1 MYKYIPY
8 IFIFLFYL
16 SQLNAQGGSLGCGQ
30 VIVDQIPFSLDST
43 NLDGGDNVDVA
54 QEEVTNGN
62 GEDIVFT
69 LNVHEEIT
77 IDISLCHSETLFDAQ
92 MGVFL
97 LNDTCGIDSIPSSC
111 RYPTGDLTGSTSN
124 IDCWAEDTQACT
136 FSAAPVPDSADIQT
150 DQPYYRP
157 IIYEYELAPLDGDDT
172 TAYYIVVDGYG
183 GLTGNFRITIQYSQA
198 PYVVSTELNQE
209 NDWIDLTFNESVFSN
224 EFPWDAQDEIEQN
237 DLIIDFNQNNGNVT
251 AVAIESISKT
261 DGNPLEGGE
270 LSVRVNLNIE
280 NEPPISGVE
289 TIEIGPINSSTLYD
303 GGGTSMEDTSTS
315 GVITLNQVGES
326 ECYDQE
332 LTEEDFPFKHISDFN
347 ISGDNWD
354 FDTFDA
360 MENINGR
367 DSNDYSYK
375 LTLTEPSTIYI
386 TTCDDSTTLDV
397 QIAIFNDCDISSW
410 IFYQDDSNWYIVYP
424 NGISERYPFECI
436 SGILIP
442 NRANMLPQIELEAGD
457 YYVVVDD
464 RNRPPITTG
473 TTVATMIG
481 YSLLVDSTRIP
492 ESLNS
497 INYYF
502 NQEVY
507 GGTYADVYSDD
518 GIGLEIS
525 DFEITIESNGGNTT
539 GAGFTSITNLLGNPL
554 QGGEE
559 AIRLNIGYNE
569 LPSGSEVAIIKPA
582 SLRSVF
588 NVIGVPLLDTTGIEI
603 NLVDQLP
610 PSLSFNPDVGEA
622 ILPTD
627 QFTLTASEPIRL
639 LNDST
644 ITNIDLNNMISIAYT
659 DGDEETIAFSAS
671 IENNV
676 ITIIPNLSLTEMR
689 QLRITLL
696 DSLEDLSNNQIDTYT
711 ANYSVRDISP
721 PIINTQSDS
730 ISTSNAFFILSFSE
744 SVYTN
749 NNGTGSLELSDFSLD
764 FSDNGGNATD
774 VTMVDLQR
782 PGPSGPLL
790 GGEDSIWIYL
800 SIDGTP
806 SGVET
811 FTITTNG
818 NEAIFDGFGNPL
830 AFPNNSTSEIML
842 NPYPRLTG
850 NSLENNNVYVELVF
864 SEGVFS
870 ASDTSSGVEVTDF
883 DISFN
888 QNSGNANDAVI
899 HSLTKINDSPLSG
912 NESTIRVVLNI
923 SSPPPSGLETIQITP
938 ANAYAICNYDGNRLS
953 VSECTVNLTLIDR
966 LVPTINDVHI
976 IADSIVTITS
986 SEDMYNN
993 VGATGAVSTNH
1004 FQATVYLNNGNASE
1018 ATIVNITNDNQG
1030 PLVGGEKIVRIGF
1043 VTDLSPS
1050 GVEEMTIS
1058 PAGPANP
1065 IYDPAN
1071 NQMPQST
1078 ISARVMLPDRLPP
1091 TIISETAVIAIDN
1104 SYVEFSVTEGV
1115 YGSYEI
1121 TNHPVE
1127 PNDFD
1132 IIFIQN
1138 NGNASSAIVDFIT
1151 NENQFPV
1158 AGGEKILRCY
1168 LSFDATPSGHEQLYI
1183 RAFNGNSVFDMAG
1196 NSLRLDQV
1204 TDTLQLS
1211 DQLVPTVSSIS
1222 IPHGS
1227 SISSSTDQPINITF
1241 SEPIQSFNYSI
1252 SARHYNSLSWD
1263 TTGSSDA
1270 RQFQLTLNKPMASL
1284 DTITITI
1291 KSLTDSSGLE
1301 AVDFSY
1307 EFYTPAL
1314 GDYDTSGIIDIEDLT
1329 RFVTFW
1335 LADSE
1340 AIFNGLGPTT
1350 GQIPHF
1356 VPHLDHQ
1363 YDLDDGMTFIRMWSW
1378 SIDKFGFEPLD
1389 VMHIGSPMDWHDFIE
1404 DIPAEAI
1411 SGQLYI
1417 KYDPRKGS
1425 VDLEHTSFGPQN
1437 FTLLKNSNEKGEILL
1452 EFGLIELDDITRTI
1466 SINASVDAPS
1476 EALIKYK
1483 FFDKNQK
1490 IISSGT
1496 QKIQLLIPTD
1506 YILNQNYPNPFN
1518 HRTTISYGVPNKSF
1532 INIDIFDINGRLVE
1546 TLVSHEHEIGFYQ
1559 QNWSGRNVASGIYF
1573 IKLTAEKRILTKKM
1587 ILLK

>member
-1 MYKYIPY
+1 MYKYVPY

-43 NLDGGDNVDVA
+43 NAGGGDNVDVSA
-54 QEEVTNGN
+54 DGGGN
-62 GEDIVFT
+62 AEDIVFT
-69 LNVHEEIT
+69 LNVHEPIT
-77 IDISLCHSETLFDAQ
+77 IDLSLCHTETNYDAQ
-92 MGVFL
+92 MGVYIL
-97 LNDTCGIDSIPSSC
+97 DETCSGNHAPSTC
-111 RYPTGDLTGSTSN
+111 RYPTVAQDSSAQT
-124 IDCWAEDTQACT
+124 DCFGEDTDACT
-136 FSAAPVPDSADIQT
+136 AAAVPVVGTSAN
-150 DQPYYRP
+150 YRP

-172 TAYYIVVDGYG
+172 TAYYIVVDGYNG
-183 GLTGNFRITIQYSQA
+183 ATGQFRITIEYSQA
-198 PYVVSTELNQE
+198 PYVVSSELNQE

-224 EFPWDAQDEIEQN
+224 EFPWESQDIIDQN
-237 DLIIDFNQNNGNVT
+237 DLTIDFNQNNGSVT

-270 LSVRVNLNIE
+270 LLVRVNLNIE

-332 LTEEDFPFKHISDFN
+332 LTEEDFPYKHISDLDIASN
-347 ISGDNWD
+347 VWD
-354 FDTFDA
+354 FNFFDGLGGL
-360 MENINGR
+360 EGR
-367 DSNDYSYK
+367 NRNDYSYK
-375 LTLTEPSTIYI
+375 LTLTEPRTIYI
-386 TTCDDSTTLDV
+386 NTCDDSTALDIEV
-397 QIAIFNDCDISSW
+397 AIFSECNISSY
-410 IFYQDDSNWYIVYP
+410 IFYQDDSNWFIASPDTIVGSQYD
-424 NGISERYPFECI
+424 CI

-442 NRANMLPQIELEAGD
+442 QLANMLPRIELDVGD

-464 RNRPPITTG
+464 RDRPLQATG
-473 TTVATMIG
+473 ATVATMIG
-481 YSLLVDSTRIP
+481 YSLLVDSTRIT

-497 INYYF
+497 INFYF

-507 GGTYADVYSDD
+507 GGTYSNIYSGN

-525 DFEITIESNGGNTT
+525 DFEITIQSNGGNTT
-539 GAGFTSITNLLGNPL
+539 GAEFTSITNLLGNPL
-554 QGGEE
+554 LGGEE
-559 AIRLNIGYNE
+559 AIRLNIGFNE

-582 SLRSVF
+582 SLSSIF
-588 NVIGVPLLDTTGIEI
+588 NLIGVPLLDTTGIEI
-603 NLVDQLP
+603 YLVDQLP
-610 PSLSFNPDVGEA
+610 PSVSFNPDIGEA
-622 ILPTD
+622 ILPT
-627 QFTLTASEPIRL
+627 QEFTITASEPIRL

-671 IENNV
+671 IDNSV
-676 ITIIPNLSLTEMR
+676 ITIIPTSALTEMR
-689 QLRITLL
+689 ELRITVL
-696 DSLEDLSNNQIDTYT
+696 DSLEDLANNQIDTYT
-711 ANYSVRDISP
+711 ANYTVQDISP
-721 PIINTQSDS
+721 PIINTQSSS
-730 ISTSNAFFILSFSE
+730 ISTSNVFVILSFSE
-744 SVYTN
+744 SVYTDD
-749 NNGTGSLELSDFSLD
+749 NGTGTLELSDFSLD

-790 GGEDSIWIYL
+790 GGEDSIWVYL

-830 AFPNNSTSEIML
+830 AFPNNSTSEITL

-850 NSLENNNVYVELVF
+850 NSLENNNVYVELEF
-864 SEGVFS
+864 SEGIFS

-883 DISFN
+883 DISFS

-899 HSLTKINDSPLSG
+899 NSLTKTNGTPLSG

-938 ANAYAICNYDGNRLS
+938 TNAYAICNSLGNRLS

-966 LVPTINDVHI
+966 LVPTINDINIV
-976 IADSIVTITS
+976 ADSIVTITS

-993 VGATGAVSTNH
+993 LGATGAVSTNH
-1004 FQATVYLNNGNASE
+1004 FQATVYANNGNASE
-1018 ATIVNITNDNQG
+1018 ATIINITNNNQG

-1043 VTDLSPS
+1043 VTDLLSS

-1058 PAGPANP
+1058 PAGPAYP
-1065 IYDPAN
+1065 IYDPEN
-1071 NQMPQST
+1071 NQMPINT
-1078 ISARVMLPDRLPP
+1078 ISARVSLPDRLPP
-1091 TIISETAVIAIDN
+1091 TIVSESAEIAVDN
-1104 SYVEFSVTEGV
+1104 SYVEFSITEGV
-1115 YGSYEI
+1115 YGTYEV
-1121 TNHPVE
+1121 TNPVD
-1127 PNDFD
+1127 PNDFE
-1132 IIFIQN
+1132 IVFIQN
-1138 NGNASSAIVDFIT
+1138 EGNASSASVDFIT

-1158 AGGEKILRCY
+1158 VGGEKILRCY
-1168 LSFDATPSGHEQLYI
+1168 LSFDAAPSGHEQLYI
-1183 RAFNGNSVFDMAG
+1183 RAANGYSVFDLAG
-1196 NSLRLDQV
+1196 NSIGVEQV

-1263 TTGSSDA
+1263 TTESSDA
-1270 RQFQLTLNKPMASL
+1270 NQFQLTLNKPMASL

-1291 KSLTDSSGLE
+1291 SSLTDSAGLE

-1314 GDYDTSGIIDIEDLT
+1314 GDYDTSGRIDIEDLT

-1350 GQIPHF
+1350 GQLPHF

-1378 SIDKFGFEPLD
+1378 FIDKFGFEPLD
-1389 VMHIGSPMDWHDFIE
+1389 IMDVGTPMDWHDFIE
-1404 DIPAEAI
+1404 EIPTEAI
-1411 SGQLYI
+1411 SGQLYV
-1417 KYDPRKGS
+1417 KYDPGKGS

-1437 FTLLKNSNEKGEILL
+1437 FTLFNNSNEKGEILL
-1452 EFGLIELDDITRTI
+1452 EFGLVDPDNVNRTI
-1466 SINASVDAPS
+1466 SINASVNAPS
-1476 EALIKYK
+1476 DALIKYK

-1490 IISSGT
+1490 IISSGI

-1546 TLVSHEHEIGFYQ
+1546 TIVSHDHEIGFYQ
-1559 QNWSGRNVASGIYF
+1559 QNWSRRNLASGIYF
-1573 IKLTAEKRILTKKM
+1573 IKLTAEKRILTQKM

>member
-1 MYKYIPY
+1 MLFNKINIIAITILLFARLFGQDCVVDSVISDLPFAHNDSTVGRGDDWNFEQNWGPEGDGEDYTYELTLTTPIT
-8 IFIFLFYL
+8 IFIDTCDPYSNYDTIIAIKDS
-16 SQLNAQGGSLGCGQ
+16 SQCQVDPSNASLIEHDDADVSFCGEGDSNISPSWYASLIDSFPLNPGTYYI
-30 VIVDQIPFSLDST
+30 IVDGYNSQVGNFGIKIGALPEIDTSYIASDDSYIEVVFSEPVYTLNNETGGIQINDFEIDFSQNGGNAT
-43 NLDGGDNVDVA
+43 NVEISNLTNTNGGGLVGGEDTIRINIAVTPGGQSSGVETLSIRPVDRNSIFNSAGIGLSRSSVVVANLTDYYPPIANFIPANDTINPSQDILIQFNEPIRLIDNNTNVENSNIQDKFTLAYADTGTSSIDFVASVDVDD
-54 QEEVTNGN
+54 QQ
-62 GEDIVFT
+62 FT
-69 LNVHEEIT
+69 LNPDINLQERRT
-77 IDISLCHSETLFDAQ
+77 IEVTYSANIFEDFGNNALPANNKELIVNDVTA
-92 MGVFL
+92 GVV
-97 LNDTCGIDSIPSSC
+97 IDS
-111 RYPTGDLTGSTSN
+111 LLEEN
-124 IDCWAEDTQACT
+124 NT
-136 FSAAPVPDSADIQT
+136 FL
-150 DQPYYRP
+150 Y
-157 IIYEYELAPLDGDDT
+157 
-172 TAYYIVVDGYG
+172 
-183 GLTGNFRITIQYSQA
+183 
-198 PYVVSTELNQE
+198 
-209 NDWIDLTFNESVFSN
+209 LTFNEGVYTNESGTGGLNSSDIEISN
-224 EFPWDAQDEIEQN
+224 F
-237 DLIIDFNQNNGNVT
+237 V
-251 AVAIESISKT
+251 
-261 DGNPLEGGE
+261 DGNATTANITGMTSEIGTTLNGGE
-270 LSVRVNLNIE
+270 LTIRMSLQFDDNPDGTESITVRPRANQVFDDFGNPMDVNTNARTF
-280 NEPPISGVE
+280 N
-289 TIEIGPINSSTLYD
+289 LYD
-303 GGGTSMEDTSTS
+303 A
-315 GVITLNQVGES
+315 LA
-326 ECYDQE
+326 
-332 LTEEDFPFKHISDFN
+332 P
-347 ISGDNWD
+347 
-354 FDTFDA
+354 
-360 MENINGR
+360 
-367 DSNDYSYK
+367 
-375 LTLTEPSTIYI
+375 
-386 TTCDDSTTLDV
+386 
-397 QIAIFNDCDISSW
+397 
-410 IFYQDDSNWYIVYP
+410 
-424 NGISERYPFECI
+424 
-436 SGILIP
+436 
-442 NRANMLPQIELEAGD
+442 
-457 YYVVVDD
+457 
-464 RNRPPITTG
+464 
-473 TTVATMIG
+473 
-481 YSLLVDSTRIP
+481 
-492 ESLNS
+492 
-497 INYYF
+497 
-502 NQEVY
+502 
-507 GGTYADVYSDD
+507 
-518 GIGLEIS
+518 
-525 DFEITIESNGGNTT
+525 
-539 GAGFTSITNLLGNPL
+539 SITFAPDPSANNGLIVP
-554 QGGEE
+554 
-559 AIRLNIGYNE
+559 NE
-569 LPSGSEVAIIKPA
+569 
-582 SLRSVF
+582 
-588 NVIGVPLLDTTGIEI
+588 
-603 NLVDQLP
+603 
-610 PSLSFNPDVGEA
+610 
-622 ILPTD
+622 
-627 QFTLTASEPIRL
+627 QFTITASEPIRL

-644 ITNIDLNNMISIAYT
+644 ITNVDLNNFISIAYT
-659 DGDEETIAFSAS
+659 DGDEESIAFSAS
-671 IENNV
+671 IDNNV
-676 ITIIPNLSLTEMR
+676 ITIIPNSSLIEMR

-696 DSLEDLSNNQIDTYT
+696 DSLEDLANNQIDNYD
-711 ANYSVRDISP
+711 ANYTVQDISP

-899 HSLTKINDSPLSG
+899 NSLTKVNGSPLSG
-912 NESTIRVVLNI
+912 NESTIRVMLNI
-923 SSPPPSGLETIQITP
+923 SSPPASGVETIQITP

-966 LVPTINDVHI
+966 LVPTINDVNI

-1158 AGGEKILRCY
+1158 VGGEKILRCY

-1404 DIPAEAI
+1404 DIPAQAI

-1452 EFGLIELDDITRTI
+1452 EFGLIELDDINRTI

>member
-1 MYKYIPY
+1 MYKYVPY

-43 NLDGGDNVDVA
+43 NAGGGDNVDVSA
-54 QEEVTNGN
+54 DGGGN
-62 GEDIVFT
+62 AEDIVFT
-69 LNVHEEIT
+69 LNVHEPIT
-77 IDISLCHSETLFDAQ
+77 IDLSLCHTETNYDAQ
-92 MGVFL
+92 MGVYIL
-97 LNDTCGIDSIPSSC
+97 DETCSGNHAPSTC
-111 RYPTGDLTGSTSN
+111 RYPTVAQDSSAQT
-124 IDCWAEDTQACT
+124 DCFGEDTDACT
-136 FSAAPVPDSADIQT
+136 AAAVPVVGTSAN
-150 DQPYYRP
+150 YRP

-172 TAYYIVVDGYG
+172 TAYYIVVDGYNG
-183 GLTGNFRITIQYSQA
+183 ATGQFRITIEYSQA
-198 PYVVSTELNQE
+198 PYVVSSELNQE

-224 EFPWDAQDEIEQN
+224 EFPWESQDIIDQN
-237 DLIIDFNQNNGNVT
+237 DLTIDFNQNNGSVT

-270 LSVRVNLNIE
+270 LLVRVNLNIE

-332 LTEEDFPFKHISDFN
+332 LTEEDFPYKHISDLDIASN
-347 ISGDNWD
+347 VWD
-354 FDTFDA
+354 FNFFDGLGGL
-360 MENINGR
+360 EGR
-367 DSNDYSYK
+367 NRNDYSYK
-375 LTLTEPSTIYI
+375 LTLTEPRTIYI
-386 TTCDDSTTLDV
+386 NTCDDSTALDIEV
-397 QIAIFNDCDISSW
+397 AIFSECNISSY
-410 IFYQDDSNWYIVYP
+410 IFYQDDSNWFIASPDTIVGSQYD
-424 NGISERYPFECI
+424 CI

-442 NRANMLPQIELEAGD
+442 QLANMLPRIELDVGD

-464 RNRPPITTG
+464 RDRPLQATG
-473 TTVATMIG
+473 ATVATMIG
-481 YSLLVDSTRIP
+481 YSLLVDSTRIT

-507 GGTYADVYSDD
+507 GGTYADVYDDD

-525 DFEITIESNGGNTT
+525 DFEITIQSNGGNTT
-539 GAGFTSITNLLGNPL
+539 GAEFTSITNLLGNSL
-554 QGGEE
+554 LGGEE

-588 NVIGVPLLDTTGIEI
+588 NAIGVPLLDTTGIEI

-659 DGDEETIAFSAS
+659 DGDQETIAFSAS
-671 IENNV
+671 IDNNV
-676 ITIIPNLSLTEMR
+676 ITIIPNSSLTEMR

-721 PIINTQSDS
+721 PIINTQSSS
-730 ISTSNAFFILSFSE
+730 ISTSNVFIILSFSE

-749 NNGTGSLELSDFSLD
+749 DNGTGSLELSDFSLD

-774 VTMVDLQR
+774 VTMADLQR

-790 GGEDSIWIYL
+790 GGEDSIWVYL

-830 AFPNNSTSEIML
+830 AFPNNSTSEITL

-850 NSLENNNVYVELVF
+850 NSLENNNVYVELEF
-864 SEGVFS
+864 SEGIFS

-883 DISFN
+883 DISFS

-899 HSLTKINDSPLSG
+899 NSLTKTNGSPLSG
-912 NESTIRVVLNI
+912 NESTIRVILNI
-923 SSPPPSGLETIQITP
+923 SSPPASGVETIQITP
-938 ANAYAICNYDGNRLS
+938 ANAYAICNSLGNRLS
-953 VSECTVNLTLIDR
+953 VSECTVNLILIDR
-966 LVPTINDVHI
+966 LVPTINDINI
-976 IADSIVTITS
+976 IADSIVAITS

-993 VGATGAVSTNH
+993 VGATGAVSTIH
-1004 FQATVYLNNGNASE
+1004 FQATVYPNNGNASE
-1018 ATIVNITNDNQG
+1018 ATIVNITNNNQE

-1043 VTDLSPS
+1043 VTDLLPS
-1050 GVEEMTIS
+1050 GIEEMTIS

-1078 ISARVMLPDRLPP
+1078 ISARVLLPDRSPP

-1115 YGSYEI
+1115 YGSYEV
-1121 TNHPVE
+1121 TNPVE
-1127 PNDFD
+1127 PNDFEVV
-1132 IIFIQN
+1132 FIQN
-1138 NGNASSAIVDFIT
+1138 NGNAASAIVDFIT

-1158 AGGEKILRCY
+1158 VGGEKTLRCY
-1168 LSFDATPSGHEQLYI
+1168 LSYDATPSGHEQLYI
-1183 RAFNGNSVFDMAG
+1183 RATNGSSVFDIAG

-1222 IPHGS
+1222 IAHGS

-1263 TTGSSDA
+1263 TTESSDA

-1291 KSLTDSSGLE
+1291 KGLTDSAGLE

-1314 GDYDTSGIIDIEDLT
+1314 GDYDTSGRIDIEDLT

-1378 SIDKFGFEPLD
+1378 FIDKFGFEPLD
-1389 VMHIGSPMDWHDFIE
+1389 IMDVGTPMDWHDFIE
-1404 DIPAEAI
+1404 EIPTEAI
-1411 SGQLYI
+1411 SGQLYV
-1417 KYDPRKGS
+1417 KYDPGKGS

-1437 FTLLKNSNEKGEILL
+1437 FTLFNNSNEKGEILL
-1452 EFGLIELDDITRTI
+1452 EFGLVDPDNVNRTI
-1466 SINASVDAPS
+1466 SINASVNAPS
-1476 EALIKYK
+1476 DALIKYK

-1490 IISSGT
+1490 IISSGI

-1546 TLVSHEHEIGFYQ
+1546 TIVSHDHEIGFYQ
-1559 QNWSGRNVASGIYF
+1559 QNWSRRNLASGIYF
-1573 IKLTAEKRILTKKM
+1573 IKLTAEKRILTQKM